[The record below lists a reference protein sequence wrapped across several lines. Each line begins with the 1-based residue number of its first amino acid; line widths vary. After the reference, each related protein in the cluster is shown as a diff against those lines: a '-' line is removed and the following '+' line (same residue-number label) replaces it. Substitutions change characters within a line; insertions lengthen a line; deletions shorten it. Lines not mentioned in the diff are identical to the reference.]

1 MSKNRLDQ
9 RTAEEL
15 LADAERYERW
25 AMRTGWNSEV
35 STSFSQLAADARA
48 KAACCNG

>member
-25 AMRTGWNSEV
+25 AARTGWSSEV
-35 STSFSQLAADARA
+35 SASFRQLAADARA
-48 KAACCNG
+48 RAASRDG

>member
-1 MSKNRLDQ
+1 MSKDRLDQ

-25 AMRTGWNSEV
+25 ATRTGWNSEV
-35 STSFSQLAADARA
+35 SASFSQLAANARA
-48 KAACCNG
+48 RAACRNG